1 MCCLTDLVFGPQAGR
16 VRVEF
21 HAHDGK
27 REMTVCFPD
36 RGTTLHCHAFF
47 LGGRG
52 SRGPKGNLGPPGL
65 SIPGIYGH
73 PGEPGLTGLQGN
85 AGLPGPKGQ
94 SGRPGIT
101 GVPGK
106 GSANTCFDVEIKPV
120 SSQRCPSRFPNG
132 RC

>member
-1 MCCLTDLVFGPQAGR
+1 MLAM
-16 VRVEF
+16 
-21 HAHDGK
+21 A
-27 REMTVCFPD
+27 REMTVCFPH
-36 RGTTLHCHAFF
+36 RGTTLHCRVFF

-52 SRGPKGNLGPPGL
+52 SRGPKGNVGPPGL
-65 SIPGIYGH
+65 SIPGIYGN

-106 GSANTCFDVEIKPV
+106 GSANTYFDVEIKPV
-120 SSQRCPSRFPNG
+120 STQRCQSYFSIFIWKAFFHQQLLYIEISTKSK
-132 RC
+132 